1 MTPKLRVLDL
11 FSGIGGFS
19 LGLERT
25 GGFETVAFCEIN
37 EFCRRVLAKHW
48 PDIPCFNDVRTIA
61 RQRWSGSRAQTALRQ
76 AFHARTY
83 HTPEKVPDLPAPVPV
98 SGGKYAEP
106 FAWYDHGSRC
116 WRTWQRCL
124 VEGWE
129 LYSGAWPRS
138 GMTRNGIAYRLPPLV
153 PSTKEIEPGSLL
165 PTLTVHGNYNRK
177 GLSKTSGDG
186 LATVLRRMMPT
197 LTAHVVRGGC
207 KPERTLRMW
216 ENSARGCDL
225 PSTLR
230 ILHPESTGII
240 NPSWAEGF
248 MGYPIG
254 WTELA
259 PSETPSIRHSSN
271 ATVEQSSRLSD
282 RASQNN
288 KEG

>member
-1 MTPKLRVLDL
+1 MIRPLKVLGL
-11 FSGIGGFS
+11 FSGIGGFEI
-19 LGLERT
+19 GLQRA
-25 GGFETVAFCEIN
+25 GFEISAMCEIDP
-37 EFCRRVLAKHW
+37 FCRRVLAKHW
-48 PDIPCFNDVRTIA
+48 PGVPCFNDVKTIA
-61 RQRWSGSRAQTALRQ
+61 RQRWSGSRAQTSLRRV
-76 AFHARTY
+76 FRVRTY
-83 HTPEKVPDLPAPVPV
+83 HTLEKVPDFPESVRV
-98 SGGKYAEP
+98 SGGKFAEP

-124 VEGWE
+124 IEGWE
-129 LYSGAWPRS
+129 RYSGAWPRS
-138 GMTRNGIAYRLPPLV
+138 GMTRNGIAYRLPPLAQ
-153 PSTKEIEPGSLL
+153 STKEIVPGSLL

-186 LATVLRRMMPT
+186 LATVLRRTFPA
-197 LTAHVVRGGC
+197 LTAHDVRGGC

-254 WTELA
+254 WTELGRL
-259 PSETPSIRHSSN
+259 ETPSSRPSSPRS
-271 ATVEQSSRLSD
+271 AKPLKRSKK
-282 RASQNN
+282 A
-288 KEG
+288 